1 MERKAHYALIGLF
14 TFAVVAGAFG
24 FIFWLH
30 HSSGKKQAVAYRIIF
45 DSSVSGLQVGGNV
58 LFNGIRVGEVTNLRL
73 DPDKPSQ
80 VIALLAVNKATPI
93 RSDTRVGLEFQGLT
107 GVAAVSLKGVS
118 ATTPL
123 IEREEGEPPTLKA
136 DPSASQDMMQAARDV
151 LNKAEEV
158 ITANQE
164 AVHQAIKDIATFS
177 ASLAR
182 NSDNVDSIMNN
193 TNAAMANAKEATASA
208 RTLIENLD
216 KRTDEIT
223 IGVNRMTATATRQIE
238 IAGKAIVELTHNP
251 QRILFGGGGG
261 VLPLRG
267 DDSAGTPAAV
277 KRIGRRAHVVRIERQ
292 FDRLSAL
299 GREVKRL
306 GQHQVAMRFFHGRGR
321 GRQAERHA
329 VEPAVGLQRH
339 RPAQFAERHVARRIA
354 AQEIDQPR
362 RVGVVAFGGALRH
375 RQHDVAVRVVDGERA
390 GGADDADVERIDRRW
405 PGDRQRP

>member
-93 RSDTRVGLEFQGLT
+93 RSDTKVGLEFQGLT

-164 AVHQAIKDIATFS
+164 ALHQAIKDIAH
-177 ASLAR
+177 
-182 NSDNVDSIMNN
+182 V
-193 TNAAMANAKEATASA
+193 
-208 RTLIENLD
+208 
-216 KRTDEIT
+216 
-223 IGVNRMTATATRQIE
+223 
-238 IAGKAIVELTHNP
+238 
-251 QRILFGGGGG
+251 QRIARAQ
-261 VLPLRG
+261 LRQ
-267 DDSAGTPAAV
+267 
-277 KRIGRRAHVVRIERQ
+277 RQ
-292 FDRLSAL
+292 FDH
-299 GREVKRL
+299 E
-306 GQHQVAMRFFHGRGR
+306 QHQCRHEQCQGSNGIGAHADRKS
-321 GRQAERHA
+321 RQAHRRNHDRREQNDGDRDAANRYRRQGDHGPRAQSAALSIRRQWGHHSGRDDAAGSQAA
-329 VEPAVGLQRH
+329 VNRL
-339 RPAQFAERHVARRIA
+339 RP
-354 AQEIDQPR
+354 PR
-362 RVGVVAFGGALRH
+362 ALRPD
-375 RQHDVAVRVVDGERA
+375 RAAV
-390 GGADDADVERIDRRW
+390 
-405 PGDRQRP
+405 

>member
-1 MERKAHYALIGLF
+1 MERKAHYALIGFF

-30 HSSGKKQAVAYRIIF
+30 HSSGKKQAVAYRVIF

-93 RSDTRVGLEFQGLT
+93 RSDTRVGLEFAGLT

-158 ITANQE
+158 IAANQE
-164 AVHQAIKDIATFS
+164 ALHQAINDIATFS

-182 NSDNVDSIMNN
+182 NSDKVDSIMS
-193 TNAAMANAKEATASA
+193 NANETMSNAKEATASA
-208 RTLIENLD
+208 RTLIDNLD
-216 KRTDEIT
+216 KRTDDIT
-223 IGVNRMTATATRQIE
+223 IGVNKMTATATRQIE
-238 IAGKAIVELTHNP
+238 IAGKAITDLAHNP
-251 QRILFGGGGG
+251 QRILFGGGG
-261 VLPLRG
+261 
-267 DDSAGTPAAV
+267 STSTTPAATPA
-277 KRIGRRAHVVRIERQ
+277 RTT
-292 FDRLSAL
+292 SA
-299 GREVKRL
+299 
-306 GQHQVAMRFFHGRGR
+306 
-321 GRQAERHA
+321 
-329 VEPAVGLQRH
+329 PTS
-339 RPAQFAERHVARRIA
+339 ARR
-354 AQEIDQPR
+354 QP
-362 RVGVVAFGGALRH
+362 
-375 RQHDVAVRVVDGERA
+375 Q
-390 GGADDADVERIDRRW
+390 
-405 PGDRQRP
+405 Q